1 MSGRATLIH
10 AAFRKSEEIDD
21 EKGEKGEFAVNSFPL
36 VLIMMGSDVG
46 RPATRR
52 PDASRSPKRHPNLV
66 QRKRKNR
73 VLRGIVHQVCAGRS
87 PKRHPNLVQGKR
99 RNRALRGIVHQVC
112 AGRSPKRHPNLVQG
126 KRRNRALRGIVHQVC
141 AGRSPKRHP
150 DLVQRKRR
158 NRVLRGIVHQ
168 VCAQWAFGGSDVV
181 LHPHQSLDPS
191 SRGTT
196 SPGSDGHS
204 VEPTWCFT
212 PAKALIF
219 RRGAPRR
226 PRPAG
231 HRLVRRG
238 ASPPPKP

>member
-73 VLRGIVHQVCAGRS
+73 V
-87 PKRHPNLVQGKR
+87 
-99 RNRALRGIVHQVC
+99 LRGIVHQVC

>member
-52 PDASRSPKRHPNLV
+52 PDAS
-66 QRKRKNR
+66 
-73 VLRGIVHQVCAGRS
+73 
-87 PKRHPNLVQGKR
+87 
-99 RNRALRGIVHQVC
+99 
-112 AGRSPKRHPNLVQG
+112 RSPKRHPNLVQG